1 MSIVQDIQDQIQ
13 MIKKHKLDQRNNKG
27 ADEFEASMN
36 LIENYKKN
44 KEAKEIRELKESN
57 TKESREN
64 KESKE
69 VKFNTS
75 SFNQI
80 SIAKTDFQDNRQS
93 RERGLFNKGSQSL
106 IEESKNDN
114 KEIKEFKEFKDFPRE
129 SAKDE
134 EKNKKYENFLNE
146 VTPLSNTLSSKEPKS
161 VFDNNTL
168 ARNTSKREIKSFL
181 SKAEDKL
188 NNLEQRKNEKKNH
201 IFEML
206 NNEKSNKS
214 LSSNYISTD
223 NNSAFKI
230 RHQINSLMNTFDIG
244 ASYKE
249 KPYDGKTKFAQ
260 KIEEK
265 QYSTETCNYSKS
277 IKLTDPMTLLS
288 SNKPKESYSMSF
300 NTMSTTNKDKSDFFS
315 KYE

>member
-13 MIKKHKLDQRNNKG
+13 MIKKHKLDQRNNK
-27 ADEFEASMN
+27 ATTDEFEASMN
-36 LIENYKKN
+36 LIENFKKN
-44 KEAKEIRELKESN
+44 KE
-57 TKESREN
+57 TKDIV

-69 VKFNTS
+69 VKFTS
-75 SFNQI
+75 SFNNQI
-80 SIAKTDFQDNRQS
+80 SIAKNDVFDNKQIK
-93 RERGLFNKGSQSL
+93 EKGLFSKNTQNQ
-106 IEESKNDN
+106 IEESKNDI
-114 KEIKEFKEFKDFPRE
+114 KEIREEKEKKNSSGRE
-129 SAKDE
+129 D

-146 VTPLSNTLSSKEPKS
+146 VTPLPNSFATKEPQN

-188 NNLEQRKNEKKNH
+188 NNLEQRKNDKKNH

-206 NNEKSNKS
+206 TNEKSNKP
-214 LSSNYISTD
+214 LSSNYITTTD
-223 NNSAFKI
+223 NNSAYKI

-244 ASYKE
+244 TSYKE
-249 KPYDGKTKFAQ
+249 KPHDCKTKFAQ

-265 QYSTETCNYSKS
+265 QYTTDSTSNYAKS
-277 IKLTDPMTLLS
+277 IKLTDPLTLLS
-288 SNKPKESYSMSF
+288 ASKSKENYSISF
-300 NTMSTTNKDKSDFFS
+300 NTMSTTNKDKTDFFS